1 MKECEQKTNTN
12 TANRH
17 RQNGCFRFLILTVC
31 LGLSVVLKAQNV
43 LTGKVTDKSKEPLI
57 GATVSI
63 EGQESKGTI
72 TDIDG
77 NYKLTLPADSRQLI
91 LKFQYVGYIPQ
102 AIKYTGQ
109 ARLDITLEEESQ
121 ELDEVVV
128 TALGIK
134 REEKGLGF
142 ATAKVDNEM
151 LSSAMPASW
160 TSSLSGKV
168 AGLNIVTPGGPLG
181 TSRINLRGD
190 VSLNPNGNN
199 ALIVVDG
206 VPLSNTI
213 TNSGSAY
220 GAGANSELPVDFG
233 TGFSDLNVDDIESIQ
248 VLKGTSATA
257 LYGSRAANGVIMI
270 TTKTAESAA
279 KGLGVSFNSNTSID
293 QAMNFPNYQ
302 YEFGQGY
309 PAFNKDNE
317 LYYLYYESGGVLN
330 GMNDTGHISVA
341 DFGPRFDENKLFY
354 QYDPETQSMGANPTP
369 WVPYKNNR
377 TGLFQTG
384 VTTTNSVAVSNNW
397 GNGNSMRA
405 SITYTDNKWIL
416 PNTGF
421 NRTVASVSARTQ
433 ISRNLSINLR
443 SSYTHRKMDNT
454 PGLGYNSNSISYWL
468 IFQNANV
475 NLDWFKPRWYD
486 GQEDV
491 KQLMPF
497 TTYLANPYV
506 ILYEST
512 NSSTK
517 DEFINSLTANLTLS
531 PKFDLMVRSGVQM
544 YADERGQRRPISDIV
559 FANGYY
565 KQEKV
570 TDYEINS
577 DVLLTYHDSYA
588 NGLSIN
594 TSVGGNLMRRKYSYL
609 GASVTGLITPG
620 IYKLSNGVSSPA
632 VTSERIRKAI
642 NSVYFSANFNWKNLL
657 FLDVTGRNDW
667 SSTLP
672 KDNRSFFYPSVSASA
687 SMTDIF
693 KLPEQISFFK
703 LRASW
708 AQVGNDTDPYS
719 TMKYYE
725 TSNFPGSAVNPSTLY
740 NTDFKP
746 EISTSFEVGTDFR
759 MFNNRLGL
767 DLTFYQN
774 VTKNQIISSPIDAS
788 TGFTSALIN
797 AGKVRNRGVEIT
809 FNATP
814 VKTKDFEWNTT
825 ITWSKNQNRVLELA
839 EGNDDYQIISQVGSA
854 YLVAQVG
861 GSVGDIWGCKTV
873 RNENDDVLID
883 PSSGLPVQSNEI
895 QYVGSANPKWKGG
908 FYNEFRYKN
917 FKFSFLL
924 DGQWKGMAFSQ
935 TPSQTDR
942 TWQTGTHTQRSL
954 ARHTLL
960 HRW

>member
-102 AIKYTGQ
+102 AVKYTGQ

-377 TGLFQTG
+377 KGLFQTG

-497 TTYLANPYV
+497 TTY
-506 ILYEST
+506 
-512 NSSTK
+512 
-517 DEFINSLTANLTLS
+517 
-531 PKFDLMVRSGVQM
+531 
-544 YADERGQRRPISDIV
+544 
-559 FANGYY
+559 
-565 KQEKV
+565 
-570 TDYEINS
+570 
-577 DVLLTYHDSYA
+577 
-588 NGLSIN
+588 
-594 TSVGGNLMRRKYSYL
+594 
-609 GASVTGLITPG
+609 
-620 IYKLSNGVSSPA
+620 
-632 VTSERIRKAI
+632 
-642 NSVYFSANFNWKNLL
+642 
-657 FLDVTGRNDW
+657 
-667 SSTLP
+667 
-672 KDNRSFFYPSVSASA
+672 
-687 SMTDIF
+687 
-693 KLPEQISFFK
+693 
-703 LRASW
+703 
-708 AQVGNDTDPYS
+708 
-719 TMKYYE
+719 
-725 TSNFPGSAVNPSTLY
+725 
-740 NTDFKP
+740 
-746 EISTSFEVGTDFR
+746 
-759 MFNNRLGL
+759 
-767 DLTFYQN
+767 
-774 VTKNQIISSPIDAS
+774 
-788 TGFTSALIN
+788 
-797 AGKVRNRGVEIT
+797 
-809 FNATP
+809 
-814 VKTKDFEWNTT
+814 
-825 ITWSKNQNRVLELA
+825 
-839 EGNDDYQIISQVGSA
+839 
-854 YLVAQVG
+854 
-861 GSVGDIWGCKTV
+861 
-873 RNENDDVLID
+873 
-883 PSSGLPVQSNEI
+883 
-895 QYVGSANPKWKGG
+895 
-908 FYNEFRYKN
+908 
-917 FKFSFLL
+917 
-924 DGQWKGMAFSQ
+924 
-935 TPSQTDR
+935 
-942 TWQTGTHTQRSL
+942 
-954 ARHTLL
+954 
-960 HRW
+960 